1 MQTMKLP
8 DSLILLDEALLEQIL
23 ISDKEIMDLNWFLFQ
38 RGNCDFIF
46 VDQTEVEKLVNG
58 LVEGTS
64 PNDCNLKNEEFLAAV
79 PNSLKR
85 FSVENGFYS
94 A

>member
-1 MQTMKLP
+1 MKIP
-8 DSLILLDEALLEQIL
+8 DSLILLDETLLEQIL
-23 ISDKEIMDLNWFLFQ
+23 ISDKEIMDLNWFLFR
-38 RGNCDFIF
+38 RGNCDLIF

-64 PNDCNLKNEEFLAAV
+64 PNGCNLKNEEFLAIV
-79 PNSLKR
+79 PNGLKR